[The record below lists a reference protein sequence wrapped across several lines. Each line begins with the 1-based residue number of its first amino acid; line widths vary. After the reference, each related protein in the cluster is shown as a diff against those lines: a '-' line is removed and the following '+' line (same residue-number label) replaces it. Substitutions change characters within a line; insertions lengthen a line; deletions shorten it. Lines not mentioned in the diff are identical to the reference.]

1 MPYIKEEFRKEL
13 RPLIDALGEKV
24 NEIHKKYP
32 EQTRDGLMNF
42 SLSELIA
49 MVYPNA
55 RYTDMNEVVGMLE
68 CCKLEYYRKKAS
80 PYEDKKE
87 EENGSIRNFD
97 TNGPKSY

>member
-1 MPYIKEEFRKEL
+1 MPYIKEDYRKEL
-13 RPLIDALGEKV
+13 RPLIDALGNKIK
-24 NEIHKKYP
+24 EIHDKNP

-49 MVYPNA
+49 LVYNNA

-68 CCKLEYYRKKAS
+68 CCKLEFYRKTAA

-87 EENGSIRNFD
+87 LENGAIRNFD